1 MRRFALFCLLMLLA
15 PAVRAEPQWL
25 NLPPTPTLP
34 QPAQS
39 GHASVNGI
47 KIWYATFGRGDP
59 VILLHG
65 GLANSNY
72 WGNQVRELAKRYRV
86 VVMDS
91 RGHGRST
98 RNAEPYGYDLMASD
112 VVGLMDFL
120 KIKKAV
126 IVGWSDGA
134 ILGLDIA
141 MKHPERVS
149 KLFAFAA
156 NSDPSGVAD
165 IAQSPVF
172 NAFIAR
178 AEKEYEKLSPTPTE
192 YKAFLAQ
199 ITKMWETQP
208 NWTAADLQKIV
219 VPTWIVDAD
228 HDEAIKRENTEFM
241 AANIPSAGLLLQPE
255 VSHFSFLQDPGQF
268 TADVLHFLEHVKG
281 R

>member
-1 MRRFALFCLLMLLA
+1 MRRFALLLFA
-15 PAVRAEPQWL
+15 VFVPATAHAEAQWL
-25 NLPPTPTLP
+25 SLPPTPTLP
-34 QPAQS
+34 TAVQS
-39 GHASVNGI
+39 GYAPVNGI
-47 KIWYATFGRGDP
+47 KIWYASFGRGEP

-72 WGNQVRELAKRYRV
+72 WGNQVRALQTRYRV

-98 RNAEPYGYDLMASD
+98 RNDQPYGYDLMAGD
-112 VVGLMDFL
+112 VVSLMDFL
-120 KIKKAV
+120 KIKKAA

-141 MKHPERVS
+141 MTHPERVS

-156 NSDPSGVAD
+156 NSDPSGVAY
-165 IAQSPVF
+165 IANSPVF

-178 AEKEYEKLSPTPTE
+178 TEKEYEKLSPTPTE
-192 YKAFLAQ
+192 YKAFLAR

-208 NWTAADLQKIV
+208 NWTAADLQRIA

-241 AANIPSAGLLLQPE
+241 AANIPNAGLLLQPE
-255 VSHFSFLQDPGQF
+255 VSHFSFIQDPDQF
-268 TADVLHFLEHVKG
+268 TADVLHFLQHVT
-281 R
+281 RR